1 MAEEP
6 VEIPTPVDEPAKQ
19 PVKLKAGHLTSEYQQ
34 AQNNGWWAKLMV
46 ILGVLTNVGGIVMT
60 SLQNLQATNP
70 DVASN
75 KSFAATMLIIGTVMA
90 VAGAVQ
96 KALTDSAYIQGRS
109 LVKAAAARDA
119 TPPPEV

>member
-6 VEIPTPVDEPAKQ
+6 VEIPTPFDEPERR
-19 PVKLKAGHLTSEYQQ
+19 PIKLKAGILTSEYQQ
-34 AQNNGWWAKLMV
+34 AQNNGWWGKLMIV
-46 ILGVLTNVGGIVMT
+46 LGVLTNIGGIVMT

-75 KSFAATMLIIGTVMA
+75 KSFTATMLIIGTVLA
-90 VAGAVQ
+90 VAGALQ

-119 TPPPEV
+119 TPPPEI

>member
-6 VEIPTPVDEPAKQ
+6 VKIPTPADDVRLPI
-19 PVKLKAGHLTSEYQQ
+19 KLKAGHLTSEYQQ
-34 AQNNGWWAKLMV
+34 AQNNGWWGKLM
-46 ILGVLTNVGGIVMT
+46 ILLGVLTNVGGIVMT

-75 KSFAATMLIIGTVMA
+75 KSFATTILVIGTVLA
-90 VAGAVQ
+90 VSGAIQ
-96 KALTDSAYIQGRS
+96 KAVTDSAYIQGRS

-119 TPPPEV
+119 APPPEV

>member
-6 VEIPTPVDEPAKQ
+6 IEEPTPVDEPRV
-19 PVKLKAGHLTSEYQQ
+19 PVRLKAGMLTSEYQQ
-34 AQNNGWWAKLMV
+34 AENNGWWGKLLIV
-46 ILGVLTNVGGIVMT
+46 LGILTNVGSIVMT
-60 SLQNLQATNP
+60 SLQNLQVSNP

-75 KSFAATMLIIGTVMA
+75 KNFMAVMLVVGTVLA
-90 VAGAVQ
+90 VAGALQ

-119 TPPPEV
+119 APPPEV

>member
-6 VEIPTPVDEPAKQ
+6 VEIPTPVDEPVRQ
-19 PVKLKAGHLTSEYQQ
+19 PIKLKAGILTSEYQQ
-34 AQNNGWWAKLMV
+34 AQNNGWWAKLM
-46 ILGVLTNVGGIVMT
+46 ILLGVLTNVGGIVMT

-70 DVASN
+70 DVASS
-75 KSFAATMLIIGTVMA
+75 KSFTTTMLVIGTVLA
-90 VAGAVQ
+90 VAGALQ